1 MTNFG
6 IKIAGGG
13 KALALTLALGV
24 VAHASLDPAAKTA
37 PRLAARAAAD
47 PVFTKETEHFAVFY
61 SKTGVHAIAGATVDK
76 DGNGHPD
83 NVDDIAQELE
93 RIWRLAIDTM
103 GYPQPVAAK
112 RELGYGQDVPAGKF
126 PVAIG
131 DMATFVPSW
140 GPDGMYGFC
149 TAPGQD
155 TSTPKGLEVVAE
167 NDFVNSST
175 SKAFQVKVNPINTP
189 NLLDSVLYDYSKRP
203 DLGWRVTLAHQFFHA
218 LQKKFDGTFILA
230 FHEMSAIWFATR
242 VYPDIHHEWQYLQK
256 FVNIVNQPAF
266 STWEK
271 EELAEFPMVTAM
283 VKAYG
288 DIIVRQLWENR
299 NMIIE
304 NGSLTS
310 ETVWA
315 HRVMI
320 KMGYDESLFTK
331 TFVEMVA
338 RLAFN
343 LDKSE
348 WPTYKTT
355 NVTIV
360 QALQDTAEKDNW
372 TGYSV
377 GGPFQ
382 VEIYRLN
389 LAEITGKWNF
399 KFSYVTTTS
408 SAASGIIRLPSKEVT
423 VVRPLGGPFVFN
435 KNPGDTAIY
444 AIMSAGYDGLKPGDH
459 SSISLGVTA
468 APVSTGIQKRVKG
481 LAPGAALRLDL
492 QGRPVKEGSH
502 GIVLE
507 YQPNHGWVRRV
518 KLGE

>member
-1 MTNFG
+1 MTKFG
-6 IKIAGGG
+6 INLAGVNS
-13 KALALTLALGV
+13 ALALILGLGV
-24 VAHASLDPAAKTA
+24 AAHAG
-37 PRLAARAAAD
+37 LASQASATPLLARAVATD
-47 PVFTKETEHFAVFY
+47 PVYTLETSHFAVFY
-61 SKTGVHAIAGATVDK
+61 SKTGVHAITGAAVDK

-103 GYPQPVAAK
+103 GYRLPVAAK
-112 RELGYGQDVPAGKF
+112 RELGYGRDVPAGKF

-131 DMATFVPSW
+131 DMASFVPSW
-140 GPDGMYGFC
+140 GTDGTYGFC

-155 TSTPKGLEVVAE
+155 TTTPKGLEVVAE

-175 SKAFQVKVNPINTP
+175 SKAFQVKVNPVNTP
-189 NLLDSVLYDYSKRP
+189 NQMDSVLYDYSKRP
-203 DLGWRVTLAHQFFHA
+203 DFGWRVTLAHEFFHA
-218 LQKKFDGTFILA
+218 LQKQYDGTFIYA
-230 FHEMSAIWFATR
+230 FHEMSAVWFATR
-242 VYPDIHHEWQYLQK
+242 AYPTIHHEWQYLQK
-256 FVNIVNQPAF
+256 FVNIVSQPAF
-266 STWEK
+266 STWEN
-271 EELAEFPMVTAM
+271 EEYAEFPMVTAM

-315 HRVMI
+315 HRVMV
-320 KMGYDESLFTK
+320 KLGYDESLFTK
-331 TFVEMVA
+331 TFVETVA
-338 RLAFN
+338 RLALN
-343 LDKSE
+343 LDKNLWSS
-348 WPTYKTT
+348 YKIT
-355 NVTIV
+355 NVTIE

-382 VEIYRLN
+382 VEIYRLD
-389 LAEITGKWNF
+389 LANITGKWNF
-399 KFSYVTTTS
+399 KFSYVTPTS

-423 VVRPLGGPFVFN
+423 IVRPLGGPFVFN

-444 AIMSAGYDGLKPGDH
+444 AIMSAGYDGLRPGDH
-459 SSISLGVTA
+459 SSIYLGTTSS
-468 APVSTGIQKRVKG
+468 PVSTGIHKRVKG

-518 KLGE
+518 KMGE